1 MVHLLQVIADA
12 SIYISNARYGHLGH
26 REVHLGQK
34 ADFKALLVMSNS
46 IKLIKKYQSN
56 RLHTLA
62 SC

>member
-1 MVHLLQVIADA
+1 MVHLLQVISDA

-26 REVHLGQK
+26 REVNLGLK
-34 ADFKALLVMSNS
+34 AYFKALLIISNS

-56 RLHTLA
+56 RLHTLT